1 MLKVDQRKAIVM
13 IVAKDING
21 LTYKQIADNVGISVR
36 QLQRWKND
44 PEFTES
50 LTKQVEQFHKA
61 FIVEAY
67 AALRSIISSKDTAD
81 NNKLK
86 AIEMYLRSQGLLKDR
101 AHTIVTASNELNSD
115 ISFVEILAGL
125 N

>member
-1 MLKVDQRKAIVM
+1 MLKVDQRKAIVR
-13 IVAKDING
+13 IVAKDIKG

-44 PEFTES
+44 PEFTEA
-50 LTKQVEQFHKA
+50 LTKQAEQFHKA

-86 AIEMYLRSQGLLKDR
+86 AIELMLKNQGKLKVVKEN
-101 AHTIVTASNELNSD
+101 TVT
-115 ISFVEILAGL
+115 FVEEEKSLTEMLAEL
-125 N
+125 E